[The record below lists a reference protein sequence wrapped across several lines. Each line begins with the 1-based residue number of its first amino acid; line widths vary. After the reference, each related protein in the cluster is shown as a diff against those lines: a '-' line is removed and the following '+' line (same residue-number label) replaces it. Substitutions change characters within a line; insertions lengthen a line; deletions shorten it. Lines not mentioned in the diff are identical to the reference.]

1 MTQKRID
8 VEGWPRPKGYS
19 NGIVCTGATLYVAG
33 QVGWNAQGEFA
44 KGDFVAQFD
53 QALANVMAV
62 VTQAGGTSA
71 NIVKMTIYVTDLD
84 AYRNSTA
91 AVGVAWRERL
101 GKVFPA
107 MALVGVAG
115 LVEKDAL
122 VEIEATAL
130 LESS

>member
-19 NGIVCTGATLYVAG
+19 NGIVCTGPTLYVAG
-33 QVGWNAQGEFA
+33 QVGWNTNGEFA

-53 QALANVMAV
+53 QTLANVMAI
-62 VTQAGGTSA
+62 VTQAGGTAAS
-71 NIVKMTIYVTDLD
+71 IVKMTIYVTDLE
-84 AYRNSTA
+84 AYRNSTTA
-91 AVGVAWRERL
+91 IGAVWRERL

-115 LVEKDAL
+115 LVERDAL
-122 VEIEATAL
+122 VEIEVTAL
-130 LESS
+130 LA